1 MKQKLKWLTERIL
14 VKSRL
19 GGRLSQ
25 TLSKIVKIKKTEYLE
40 NDRAALQELYPK
52 REITCLREE
61 KTIDA
66 KYHLQIVVPVY
77 NAKAYIKDCLTSVL
91 SQNTQ
96 YRYKVVLVNDGSSD
110 GSEDILKEYET
121 DARVQVLHQKNGG
134 AAAARN
140 RGLEKL
146 SADYLMFLDIDDKLK
161 SDAIETLLRL
171 AYEKQAQIVEGG
183 YEIFDKQTEKVICH
197 KQEQVKAACGTLW
210 GFPWGKVM
218 ATELFQNICFPEGYW
233 YEDTIISY
241 LVYTRSRV
249 TYTTDAVVYC
259 YRKNANGFSHI
270 KGNQA
275 KLLDSYWIYEI
286 MLADMK
292 KLELGYT
299 QELYEQFLESIRIC
313 GKRIMYMDQPIQRA
327 VLSGCARILNQ
338 EFADFSTN
346 REHLKFFEK
355 VVRNNQYSVYR
366 WLIVML

>member
-14 VKSRL
+14 VKTSL
-19 GGRLSQ
+19 GGWINRV
-25 TLSKIVKIKKTEYLE
+25 LSKIVKIKKVEYLE
-40 NDRAALQELYPK
+40 NDRAILQEIYPK
-52 REITCLREE
+52 REITCLTEE
-61 KTIDA
+61 KRIDA
-66 KYHLQIVVPVY
+66 RYHLQIVVPVY
-77 NAKAYIKDCLTSVL
+77 NAKAYIKECLASVL
-91 SQNTQ
+91 SQNTN
-96 YRYKVVLVNDGSSD
+96 YRYTVVLVNDGSWD
-110 GSEDILKEYET
+110 GSWDILKEYEK
-121 DARVQVLHQKNGG
+121 DVRVQVLNQENGG

-140 RGLEKL
+140 RGLEEL

-161 SDAIETLLRL
+161 PNAIETLLQI

-183 YEIFDKQTEKVICH
+183 YEIFDKQPQRTICH
-197 KQEQVKAACGTLW
+197 KKEQVKTACGTLW

-218 ATELFQNICFPEGYW
+218 ATELFQNIRFPGGYW

-286 MLADMK
+286 MLTDMK

-313 GKRIMYMDQPIQRA
+313 GKRIMYMDSLVQRA
-327 VLSGCARILNQ
+327 VLSRCSRILNQ

-355 VVRNNQYSVYR
+355 TVRNNQYSVYR
-366 WLIVML
+366 WLIIML